1 MNIEKIDSRNDL
13 TLKNTPGLK
22 KTEKQVPDEI
32 LKKQEKQERKE
43 KKVPEEEVKTEM
55 MTPEEIEKEI
65 ENLNKVS
72 EMLNLNRELAFSIHE
87 KTGRIVVKVM
97 NRDNNEVIRQ
107 IPEQK
112 FLDVISKFRDVLGL
126 IVDDEV

>member
-1 MNIEKIDSRNDL
+1 MNIEKIDSGIDL

-22 KTEKQVPDEI
+22 KTEKQIPDEI
-32 LKKQEKQERKE
+32 LRKKE
-43 KKVPEEEVKTEM
+43 KKEEKVPDEEIKTEKM
-55 MTPEEIEKEI
+55 SQEELEKEI

-72 EMLNLNRELAFSIHE
+72 EMLNLNRELAFSVHE

-97 NRDNNEVIRQ
+97 NRENNEVIRQ